1 MSLFSLQSSMISAFG
16 SDPGFKHTMD
26 VCVGVGS
33 CAVICA
39 MSIIMVARGVR
50 RLRRIKREHDA

>member
-1 MSLFSLQSSMISAFG
+1 MISAFG